1 MNERI
6 LLLEDDPV
14 LGEGLVLQLQL
25 ASFNVRWCKT
35 VREGLDAVNELDGTS
50 LALLDVSLP
59 DGTGFEVARAIQDRS
74 RSLPVIFLTA
84 RTDEDSVIQG
94 FQAGAKDY
102 IRKPFGKR
110 ELLARIQNLIPGASD
125 SREGW
130 SFGGATLLKAQRKL
144 LYNDL
149 EVSFNRREYEILR
162 CFFQS
167 PEAVLTRER
176 LVSEID
182 RDGEIFDRTIDSHI
196 SHVRTKLRKAGV
208 LGIRIDSVYGEGYKL
223 GQG

>member
-35 VREGLDAVNELDGTS
+35 VREGLDALNELDGTS

-59 DGTGFEVARAIQDRS
+59 DGTGFEVARAIQDKS
-74 RSLPVIFLTA
+74 RTLPVIFLTA

-110 ELLARIQNLIPGASD
+110 ELLARIQNLIPGAND

-130 SFGGATLLKAQRKL
+130 NFGGATLLKAQRKL
-144 LYNDL
+144 IYNDL

-162 CFFQS
+162 CFFQQ

-196 SHVRTKLRKAGV
+196 SHVRTKLRKSGI
-208 LGIRIDSVYGEGYKL
+208 LNIRIDSVYGEGYKL